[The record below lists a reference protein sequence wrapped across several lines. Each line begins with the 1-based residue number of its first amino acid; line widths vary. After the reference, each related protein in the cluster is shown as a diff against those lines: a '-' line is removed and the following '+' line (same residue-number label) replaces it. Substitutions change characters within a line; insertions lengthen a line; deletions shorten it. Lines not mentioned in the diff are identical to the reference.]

1 MRLRELIEPTV
12 SQTKISSTFSARK
25 ASDPRRSG
33 VYAAVRGLRSDPNM
47 VEKYLIMP
55 SDLSKD
61 AYYKYITAI
70 KDQMAGNPHFPRVYR
85 IKIVTDQDGDTR
97 LSYVMERLAEL
108 DESSPKIISL
118 IYEKTFG
125 ELGNWGNISPL
136 SASNKWQMWDE
147 IVIAIQNS
155 VSSSDFSEIK
165 DEELIKALKLI
176 IDLKEKN
183 NLSYDLFSTNFLIRP
198 MGKFG
203 PDIVIAD
210 PLSDILKSIVPE
222 RPRDKDIIKNPAVA
236 AEYAIERGKPWPRA
250 EPHILKDL
258 SAAIGYGYKVKQG
271 KWPELEDLILREK
284 NPSAAAVYAIHI
296 LQRRW
301 PEAERLIQQD
311 PDQYQKYRNHF
322 RML

>member
-12 SQTKISSTFSARK
+12 SQTKISSTFGSRK
-25 ASDPRRSG
+25 AADPRKSG

-47 VEKYLIMP
+47 VEKYLLMP

-61 AYYKYITAI
+61 AYYKYVTAI

-97 LSYVMERLAEL
+97 LSYVLERLAEM
-108 DESSPKIISL
+108 DNSSPEVISL
-118 IYEKTFG
+118 IYEKTLG
-125 ELGNWGNISPL
+125 DLGNWGNISPL
-136 SASNKWQMWDE
+136 STSNKWQMWNE
-147 IVIAIQNS
+147 IVSAIQDS
-155 VSSSDFSEIK
+155 VSSGDFSEIK
-165 DEELIKALKLI
+165 DEELVKALKLI

-183 NLSYDLFSTNFLIRP
+183 DLSYDLFSTNFLIRP
-198 MGKFG
+198 MGKYG

-222 RPRDKDIIKNPAVA
+222 RPKDETIMKNPSAA

-250 EPHILKDL
+250 EPYILKDL
-258 SAAIGYGYKVKQG
+258 KAAIGYAYKVKQG
-271 KWPELEDLILREK
+271 EWPELENLILKEK
-284 NPSAAAVYAIHI
+284 HPVAAAIYAIHI
-296 LQRRW
+296 LRHRW

-311 PDQYQKYRNHF
+311 PEQYQKYRDHF